1 MFQKTTLLKK
11 TIDVQRV
18 SVGDDVTSNN
28 DVATNHVVEKKWVY
42 LDRFRTCCL
51 DVFHPFKTR
60 IVILTVEHFL

>member
-42 LDRFRTCCL
+42 WDRFRTC
-51 DVFHPFKTR
+51 
-60 IVILTVEHFL
+60 